1 MCMQNTVNPSYSY
14 DVKVFSDWIANIG
27 DSVAGESNDGHVR
40 ITIHED
46 ILIFKGGD
54 PIAAN
59 VESIFPE
66 YVESAGD
73 MSSLRDHAVLALT
86 LAVVEVVNEYMMAL
100 NVGEVSRTYLSSESS
115 ESVSK
120 VDSTTNLMAEL
131 HTPEFLNS
139 IKLYGALNIELS
151 LNVGTPVM
159 LLRNIDHSMGLCNGT
174 RLILT
179 RLGDHVLEGKF
190 LTCYQGLSIVVV

>member
-120 VDSTTNLMAEL
+120 G
-131 HTPEFLNS
+131 P
-139 IKLYGALNIELS
+139 
-151 LNVGTPVM
+151 
-159 LLRNIDHSMGLCNGT
+159 R
-174 RLILT
+174 
-179 RLGDHVLEGKF
+179 
-190 LTCYQGLSIVVV
+190 